1 MALLR
6 AFGLTPDFRSQTFG
20 LPERGQAIVG
30 RLQECAVCLPHMS
43 VRGQHCHLRFEK
55 GGWRLY
61 DLSRGQGVFRNGERL
76 DRPTLLLHGDLLM
89 LGRVT
94 LVFLEGHE
102 ARSAELEAAVEA
114 SPGDKAPLLVW
125 ADWLQEQ
132 HDPLG
137 ERISRAA
144 GGAELANEP
153 WTEGL
158 WREESA
164 GQLELE
170 WKNGLVAGM
179 TLRVSTKPY
188 DWPLVLTRALALRA
202 ARFLERLTID
212 VNALLDQEPDL
223 PALPDG
229 EVDGSGSLLGVMT
242 APLPATLR
250 KLELGYSTES
260 GVRDITLGEDSRA
273 RFPRLEDLRVFIG
286 AVKLVLRRAV
296 APEGLAF
303 DPDVEVQPLVEGL
316 RLRADAK
323 TVRFEAA
330 DPLGTPGVAEF
341 RTRNGRWMLTPG
353 SARAVRVNG
362 RLESEVMLMPGD
374 RVEIGGAT
382 FRVELG

>member
-43 VRGQHCHLRFEK
+43 VRGQHCHLRFEN

-76 DRPTLLLHGDLLM
+76 DRPTLLMHGDLLM
-89 LGRVT
+89 LGRVS

-102 ARSAELEAAVEA
+102 ARSTELEAAVEA
-114 SPGDKAPLLVW
+114 SPGDRAPLLVW

-132 HDPLG
+132 RDPLG
-137 ERISRAA
+137 ERISRAV

-153 WTEGL
+153 WSEGL

-170 WKNGLVAGM
+170 WKNGLIAGV

-202 ARFLERLTID
+202 ARFLERLSID
-212 VNALLDQEPDL
+212 VVALSDQQPDL
-223 PALPDG
+223 PAHAESELDASKTMFA
-229 EVDGSGSLLGVMT
+229 VAA
-242 APLPATLR
+242 APIPRTLR
-250 KLELGYSTES
+250 RLELGYSTEA
-260 GVRDITLGEDSRA
+260 GERDVRLEQLRE
-273 RFPRLEDLRVFIG
+273 RFPRLEDDRIFIAG
-286 AVKLVLRRAV
+286 AKLALRRAS
-296 APEGLAF
+296 AADGLAF